1 MLKNLLLVQILLGG
15 VSGLVLAEGKP
26 GTNNS
31 ATNDGFV
38 SLFDG
43 KSLNG
48 WKGSDGYRV
57 EDGKLISVQ
66 GGKGNLLTEKEYGDF
81 VLRFE
86 VRLTP
91 GANNGLGIR
100 CPLRLDGN
108 LHLDG
113 IELQILDDTAE
124 KYATLKP
131 YQYHG
136 SVYGLV
142 PAKRGSLKPVGEWN
156 SQEVTVQGRHIKI
169 VVNGTTIV
177 DADLDAATKGGTLD
191 GQEHPGLKR
200 NQGHLGFL
208 GHGDR
213 IEVRNIRIRELKP

>member
-1 MLKNLLLVQILLGG
+1 MLRPTVLFLAVISGFHSLL
-15 VSGLVLAEGKP
+15 SADEKTSAE
-26 GTNNS
+26 
-31 ATNDGFV
+31 DGFV
-38 SLFDG
+38 ALFDG
-43 KSLNG
+43 KSLQG

-57 EDGKLISVQ
+57 EDGMLVCIQ
-66 GGKGNLLTEKEYGDF
+66 GGRGNLLTEKEYGDF

-86 VRLTP
+86 VRLSP

-100 CPLRLDGN
+100 CPFRAEGN

-113 IELQILDDTAE
+113 IEFQILDDSAE
-124 KYATLKP
+124 KYAALKP

-156 SQEVTVQGRHIKI
+156 SQEVTVQGRHVK
-169 VVNGTTIV
+169 VVLNGTTIV
-177 DADLDAATKGGTLD
+177 DANLDEATKSGTLD
-191 GQEHPGLKR
+191 GEKHAGLKLAK
-200 NQGHLGFL
+200 GHLGFL

-213 IEVRNIRIRELKP
+213 IEVRNIRIRELQP